1 MKKVLLIE
9 DNKEVRENT
18 AEILELADYAV
29 STAENGKIGVEL
41 AKTTQPDL
49 IICDIMMPELD
60 GYGVLRILSRNPDTS
75 SIPFIFLTAKTEK
88 SDMRKGMNLGADD
101 YITKPFEEDELL
113 EAIETRMK
121 KHQLWAKEFNGGMNG
136 LEGFVNEARGL
147 EELEELHLDRKHKV
161 YRKKEVLYSEGDYA
175 NYLYFIDQGKVKTVK
190 MDEYGKEFVIEIFS
204 ANSFMGYLGLMDDGE
219 HQETA
224 VAMED
229 TEVSMIPK
237 QDFLNL
243 IYKNRDVAARFIKIL
258 ADNVQDKERR
268 LLQLAYTPVRE
279 RVAEALLELQK
290 REDKQSGEGCWMKI
304 SREDLANIV
313 GTAKE
318 SLIRI
323 LSDFK
328 KAGFV
333 ESSGTKIRVSN
344 PDGLREVIS
353 AFNHQ
358 V

>member
-9 DNKEVRENT
+9 DNREVRENT
-18 AEILELADYAV
+18 AEILELADYEV
-29 STAENGKIGVEL
+29 STAENGKRGVEL
-41 AKTTQPDL
+41 AKESKPDL

-60 GYGVLRILSRNPDTS
+60 GFGVLRILSKNPETS
-75 SIPFIFLTAKTEK
+75 SIPFIFLTAKTDK

-113 EAIETRMK
+113 EAIETRLK
-121 KHQLWAKEFNGGMNG
+121 KSEFWRQEFQGGMNG
-136 LEGFVNEARGL
+136 LEGFVAEARGL
-147 EELEELHLDRKHKV
+147 EELEELHLDRKHKT
-161 YRKKEVLYSEGDYA
+161 YRKKEVVYSEGDFA
-175 NYLYFIDQGKVKTVK
+175 NYLYYLESGKVKTVK
-190 MDEYGKEFVIEIFS
+190 MDEYGKEFVIEIYRAGNFL
-204 ANSFMGYLGLMDDGE
+204 GYIGLMDDGE

-229 TEVSMIPK
+229 TEVSVIPK
-237 QDFLNL
+237 QDFQDL
-243 IYKNRDVAARFIKIL
+243 IYKNRDVANRFIKIL

-279 RVAEALLELQK
+279 RVAEALLELQR
-290 REDKQSGEGCWMKI
+290 REDADGGTGNWMKI

-323 LSDFK
+323 LSEFK
-328 KAGFV
+328 KAGYV
-333 ESSGTKIRVSN
+333 ESSGTKIRVCN
-344 PDGLREVIS
+344 PEGLREVVS
-353 AFNHQ
+353 SFSHQ
-358 V
+358 L

>member
-9 DNKEVRENT
+9 DNKEVRENI
-18 AEILELADYAV
+18 AEILELADYDV
-29 STAENGKIGVEL
+29 TTAENGKRGVEL
-41 AKTTQPDL
+41 AKTTSPEL

-60 GYGVLRILSRNPDTS
+60 GFGVLRILSKNPETS
-75 SIPFIFLTAKTEK
+75 GIPFIFLTAKTEK

-121 KHQLWAKEFNGGMNG
+121 KSEIWRQDFQGGMRG
-136 LEGFVNEARGL
+136 LESFVNEARGL

-161 YRKKEVLYSEGDYA
+161 YRKKEVVYSEGDYA
-175 NYLYFIDQGKVKTVK
+175 NYLYYIDSGKVKTVK
-190 MDEYGKEFVIEIFS
+190 MDEYGKEFVIEIYGTG
-204 ANSFMGYLGLMDDGE
+204 SFLGYIGLMDDGE

-229 TEVSMIPK
+229 TEVSVIPK
-237 QDFLNL
+237 QDFQNL
-243 IYKNRDVAARFIKIL
+243 LYKNRDVANRFIKIL

-279 RVAEALLELQK
+279 RVAEALLDLQE
-290 REDKQSGEGCWMKI
+290 REDAENGDGMWMKI

-323 LSDFK
+323 LSEFK
-328 KAGFV
+328 KAGYV

-344 PDGLREVIS
+344 RDGLREVVS
-353 AFNHQ
+353 TFVH
-358 V
+358 

>member
-9 DNKEVRENT
+9 DNKDVRENT
-18 AEILELADYAV
+18 AEILELADYDV
-29 STAENGKIGVEL
+29 TTAENGKRGVEL
-41 AKTTQPDL
+41 AKTISPDL

-60 GYGVLRILSRNPDTS
+60 GFGVLRILSKNPETS
-75 SIPFIFLTAKTEK
+75 AIPFIFLTAKTEK

-121 KHQLWAKEFNGGMNG
+121 KSEIWRQDFQGGMKG
-136 LEGFVNEARGL
+136 LESFVNEARGL

-161 YRKKEVLYSEGDYA
+161 YRKKEVVYSEGDYA
-175 NYLYFIDQGKVKTVK
+175 NYLYYIDHGKVKTVK
-190 MDEYGKEFVIEIFS
+190 MDEYGKEFVIEIYGTG
-204 ANSFMGYLGLMDDGE
+204 SFLGYIGLMDDGE

-229 TEVSMIPK
+229 TEVSVIPK
-237 QDFLNL
+237 QDFQNL
-243 IYKNRDVAARFIKIL
+243 LYKNRDVANRFIKIL

-279 RVAEALLELQK
+279 RVAEALLDLQE
-290 REDKQSGEGCWMKI
+290 REDQENGQGVWMKI

-323 LSDFK
+323 LSEFK
-328 KAGFV
+328 KAGYV

-344 PDGLREVIS
+344 KEGLREVVS
-353 AFNHQ
+353 TFVHQ
-358 V
+358 S

>member
-1 MKKVLLIE
+1 MKKLLLIE
-9 DNKEVRENT
+9 DNKDVRENI
-18 AEILELADYAV
+18 AEILELADYEV
-29 STAENGKIGVEL
+29 STAENGKTGVEL
-41 AKTTQPDL
+41 AKAKQPDL

-60 GYGVLRILSRNPDTS
+60 GYGVLRILNRNPETA

-121 KHQLWAKEFNGGMNG
+121 KHQIWAQEFEGSMNG
-136 LEGFVNEARGL
+136 LEGFVKEARGL
-147 EELEELHLDRKHKV
+147 EELDELHLDRKRKL

-175 NYLYFIDQGKVKTVK
+175 NYLYYVDHGKVKTVK
-190 MDEYGKEFVIEIFS
+190 MDEYGKEFVIEIYGPGNFL
-204 ANSFMGYLGLMDDGE
+204 GYLGLMDGGE
-219 HQETA
+219 HRETA

-229 TEVSMIPK
+229 TEVSVIPRQEF
-237 QDFLNL
+237 QDLL
-243 IYKNRDVAARFIKIL
+243 YKNRDVANRFIKIL

-279 RVAEALLELQK
+279 RVAEALLELQH
-290 REDKQSGEGCWMKI
+290 RENLQNGDGGWMKI

-323 LSDFK
+323 LSEFK
-328 KAGFV
+328 KAGYV

-344 PDGLREVIS
+344 LEGLKGVVS
-353 AFNHQ
+353 AFTH
-358 V
+358 

>member
-9 DNKEVRENT
+9 DNREVRENT
-18 AEILELADYAV
+18 AEILELADYEV
-29 STAENGKIGVEL
+29 STAENGKRGVEL
-41 AKTTQPDL
+41 AKSINPDL

-60 GYGVLRILSRNPDTS
+60 GFGVLRILSKNPETS

-121 KHQLWAKEFNGGMNG
+121 KNEVWRREFQGGMNG
-136 LEGFVNEARGL
+136 LESFVNEARGL
-147 EELEELHLDRKHKV
+147 EELEELHLDRKHKI

-175 NYLYFIDQGKVKTVK
+175 NYLYYIDKGKVKTVK
-190 MDEYGKEFVIEIFS
+190 MDEYGKEFVIEIYS
-204 ANSFMGYLGLMDDGE
+204 SGSFLGYIGLMDDGE

-229 TEVSMIPK
+229 TEVSVIPK
-237 QDFLNL
+237 QDFQNL
-243 IYKNRDVAARFIKIL
+243 IYKNRDVANRFIKIL

-279 RVAEALLELQK
+279 RVAEALLELQE
-290 REDKQSGEGCWMKI
+290 RENEEGGEGVWMKI

-328 KAGFV
+328 KAGYV

-344 PDGLREVIS
+344 PDGLREVVS
-353 AFNHQ
+353 TFVHQ
-358 V
+358 S